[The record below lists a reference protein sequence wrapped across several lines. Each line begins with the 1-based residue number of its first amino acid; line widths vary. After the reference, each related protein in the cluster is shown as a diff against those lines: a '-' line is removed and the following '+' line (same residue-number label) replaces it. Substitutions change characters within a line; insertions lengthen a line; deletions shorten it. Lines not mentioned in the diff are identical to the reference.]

1 MKITDHGKSRSW
13 NSEFALRE
21 GLVYLNHA
29 AVSPWPSR
37 TAEAVCRFAAE
48 NAAQG
53 ALDYPRWAQIESVLR
68 DQLRR
73 LLNAPSRDDI
83 ALLKNTS
90 EGLSLV
96 AYGLPWRTGD
106 NVVAARQEFPSNR
119 IVWQSLADR
128 GVELRLAD
136 LAGVVDPEDALLA
149 LTNRRTRLLTVSSVQ
164 YGNGLRMN
172 LEKLGQACRRRGI
185 LFCIDAI
192 QSLGAL
198 SFDAQACNADFVA
211 ADGHKWLMAPE
222 GIAVF
227 FTSPAAR
234 EQLSLYQYGWHM
246 VATPGDFDR
255 QDWEIAGDGRRFE
268 CGSPNMSGVHAL
280 QASLSLIEE
289 VGIDRIANQILENT
303 RYLYHELAAIP
314 GVRLLSAAPLDR
326 RSGIVTFHVES
337 ATATVVVQ
345 QLWERD
351 IISAAR
357 GGGIRFSPHF
367 YTPQG
372 DLQTAVEALRQILGD
387 FSTS

>member
-1 MKITDHGKSRSW
+1 MKTPDHDASRSRDG
-13 NSEFALRE
+13 EFALRE

-37 TAEAVCRFAAE
+37 TAEAVRRFAAE

-53 ALDYPRWAQIESVLR
+53 ALDYPQWTQTESVLR

-96 AYGLPWRTGD
+96 AYGLPWKAGD

-119 IVWQSLADR
+119 IVWGSLADR

-149 LTNRRTRLLTVSSVQ
+149 LTDRRTRLLTVSSVQ
-164 YGNGLRMN
+164 YGSGLRMN
-172 LEKLGQACRRRGI
+172 LEKLGQACQQRGI

-198 SFDAQACNADFVA
+198 PFDAQACNADFVA

-227 FTSPAAR
+227 YSSPAAR
-234 EQLSLYQYGWHM
+234 EQLALCQYGWHM

-255 QDWEIAGDGRRFE
+255 QEWEIASDGRRFE
-268 CGSPNMSGVHAL
+268 CGSPNMLGIHAL

-289 VGIDRIANQILENT
+289 VGIGQIASRILENT
-303 RYLYHELAAIP
+303 QFLYRELTTAPGIRLLAA
-314 GVRLLSAAPLDR
+314 APPER
-326 RSGIVTFHVES
+326 QSGIVTFHTDS
-337 ATATVVVQ
+337 MAATTVVQ
-345 QLWERD
+345 RLWERD
-351 IISAAR
+351 IITAAR
-357 GGGIRFSPHF
+357 GGGIRLSPHF
-367 YTPQG
+367 YTPRR
-372 DLQTAVEALRQILGD
+372 DLQTAVEALRQILA
-387 FSTS
+387 

>member
-1 MKITDHGKSRSW
+1 MKISNNETSRSW
-13 NSEFALRE
+13 DSEFALRD

-29 AVSPWPSR
+29 AVSPWPRR
-37 TAEAVCRFAAE
+37 TAEAVRRFAAE

-53 ALDYPRWAQIESVLR
+53 ALDYPQWAHIESIVR

-96 AYGLPWRTGD
+96 AYGLPWRPGD

-119 IVWQSLADR
+119 IVWESLANR

-136 LAGVVDPEDALLA
+136 LDGGIDPEDALLA
-149 LTNRRTRLLTVSSVQ
+149 LTDRRTRLLTVSSVQ
-164 YGNGLRMN
+164 YGSGLRMD
-172 LEKLGQACRRRGI
+172 LEKLGRTCKQRGI

-198 SFDAQACNADFVA
+198 PFDAQACHADFVA

-227 FTSPAAR
+227 YSNPEAR
-234 EQLSLYQYGWHM
+234 EQLSLCQYGWHM

-255 QDWEIAGDGRRFE
+255 HDWEIAGDGRRFE
-268 CGSPNMSGVHAL
+268 CGSPNMLGIHAL

-289 VGIDRIANQILENT
+289 VGIERIAGRVLENT
-303 RYLYHELAAIP
+303 RYLCHALAAIP
-314 GVRLLSAAPLDR
+314 GIRLLSAASLDR
-326 RSGIVTFHVES
+326 QSGIVTFQVES
-337 ATATVVVQ
+337 VIATTVVQ
-345 QLWERD
+345 RLWARD
-351 IISAAR
+351 IITAAR
-357 GGGIRFSPHF
+357 GGGIRLSPHF

-372 DLQTAVEALRQILGD
+372 DLHTFVETLIQILA
-387 FSTS
+387 

>member
-1 MKITDHGKSRSW
+1 MQ
-13 NSEFALRE
+13 A
-21 GLVYLNHA
+21 
-29 AVSPWPSR
+29 
-37 TAEAVCRFAAE
+37 
-48 NAAQG
+48 
-53 ALDYPRWAQIESVLR
+53 ESVLR

-83 ALLKNTS
+83 TLLKNTS

-119 IVWQSLADR
+119 IVWESLADR

-136 LAGVVDPEDALLA
+136 LAGVVDPEDTLLA
-149 LTNRRTRLLTVSSVQ
+149 LTDRRTRLLTVSSVQ

-172 LEKLGQACRRRGI
+172 LEKLGQACRQRGI

-198 SFDAQACNADFVA
+198 PFDAQACNADFVA

-227 FTSPAAR
+227 FSSPAAR
-234 EQLSLYQYGWHM
+234 EQLSLHQYGWHM

-268 CGSPNMSGVHAL
+268 CGSPNMLGIHAL

-289 VGIDRIANQILENT
+289 VGIDRIADRILENT
-303 RYLYHELAAIP
+303 RYLCHELAAIP
-314 GVRLLSAAPLDR
+314 GVRLLSPAPLDR
-326 RSGIVTFHVES
+326 QSGILTFRVVS
-337 ATATVVVQ
+337 ADAAMVVQ
-345 QLWERD
+345 QLWKRD
-351 IISAAR
+351 IITAAR

-372 DLQTAVEALRQILGD
+372 DLQIAVEALRQILAD
-387 FSTS
+387 FSTT